1 MQIFRHGFGVIS
13 TFWKEVLKKNYF
25 NQNCNPN
32 NLIERLEKT
41 FQGFRKNKQ
50 YYFIVV
56 YIHRQA
62 DKYTFKL

>member
-1 MQIFRHGFGVIS
+1 MKIFRHGFGVIFIFYF
-13 TFWKEVLKKNYF
+13 TNLFQPKIVTHTILLKDLK
-25 NQNCNPN
+25 
-32 NLIERLEKT
+32 KT
-41 FQGFRKNKQ
+41 FQEFIKNKH